1 MSAGLGTQKPN
12 KPLLWR
18 NGLDDVYTA
27 NIRLISDGMFIAPVS
42 IQYIILVC
50 YVESFA
56 QRMKTEKPKIRP

>member
-12 KPLLWR
+12 KPLLRR

-42 IQYIILVC
+42 IQY
-50 YVESFA
+50 VESFT
-56 QRMKTEKPKIRP
+56 QRIKTEKPKN